1 MIFCIVLAFMHVK
14 EEPCLSEDASPDGGA
29 LGRNV
34 SPVHKRQLSDLA
46 RG

>member
-1 MIFCIVLAFMHVK
+1 MMFCVVLAFMHVE
-14 EEPCLSEDASPDGGA
+14 EEPCFSEDASPDGGA

-34 SPVHKRQLSDLA
+34 SPVHKRQLPGIA